1 MVGWVDRWIATWKM
15 NRKVVGR
22 CDDSGL
28 KGARDS
34 SDLRRDL
41 SVSTVVGGHHEL
53 KATCLPPRPCLVY
66 LSGQLLTL
74 SIMSQCTGVTG

>member
-1 MVGWVDRWIATWKM
+1 MVGWVDRWIDTWKM

-34 SDLRRDL
+34 SDLRHDL

-53 KATCLPPRPCLVY
+53 KSPVFTQGPALSTCLV
-66 LSGQLLTL
+66 S
-74 SIMSQCTGVTG
+74 S